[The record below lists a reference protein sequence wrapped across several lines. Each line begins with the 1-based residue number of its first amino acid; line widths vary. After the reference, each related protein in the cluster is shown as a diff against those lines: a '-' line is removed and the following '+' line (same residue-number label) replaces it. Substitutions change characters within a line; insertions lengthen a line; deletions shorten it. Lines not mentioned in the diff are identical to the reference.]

1 MTFALQSA
9 WAVGEISGNFIARC
23 KALQSGREPPKGNI
37 TRPTRRLGQ
46 ADEEAWQCDEKQ
58 REKETPLISAI
69 DDANPHYEG
78 QISRA
83 FPQNVLRIQSFSH
96 ELQAFNGMPARLLR
110 ARTILNRLATGN
122 KQSIIFFFT
131 GKIFALVA
139 SAEALVPIVASLLYS
154 KLYSATL
161 DLFIGTFYLL
171 SSAILFLVG
180 SMYMWA
186 LPFTHFPT
194 DLHVDVD
201 DDVMDSKH
209 DNVLNL
215 W

>member
-1 MTFALQSA
+1 
-9 WAVGEISGNFIARC
+9 
-23 KALQSGREPPKGNI
+23 
-37 TRPTRRLGQ
+37 
-46 ADEEAWQCDEKQ
+46 
-58 REKETPLISAI
+58 
-69 DDANPHYEG
+69 
-78 QISRA
+78 
-83 FPQNVLRIQSFSH
+83 
-96 ELQAFNGMPARLLR
+96 MPARLLR

-180 SMYMWA
+180 SMYM
-186 LPFTHFPT
+186 
-194 DLHVDVD
+194 
-201 DDVMDSKH
+201 
-209 DNVLNL
+209 
-215 W
+215 